1 MTPEEFQAE
10 VARLALAVARRHGF
24 ALAGGHA
31 LIAHGVVDRP
41 TEDVDLFT
49 DQAGGVAAA
58 ADLVMSALSQTGLHV
73 QTVGDADDVGGV
85 FDGFEH
91 DLVECEVS
99 NEHQVVRLQLV
110 RFDRHRQPVMM
121 RIGPVLHL
129 DDVLG
134 TKVAALAT
142 RAAPRDYIDTAAAL
156 TRYSRDRLIGLAR
169 QADSGLTDEDF
180 TDAMQRLD
188 RMDDSVF
195 REVYGLTAAQ
205 INEVRHRFA
214 AWPRSAT

>member
-1 MTPEEFQAE
+1 VTPEDFHAE
-10 VARLALAVARRHGF
+10 VARLALVVASRHGF

-31 LIAHGVVDRP
+31 LIAHGVVDRL

-49 DQAGGVAAA
+49 DQTGGVTAA
-58 ADLVMSALSQTGLHV
+58 ADLVMSALSRAGLHV
-73 QTVGDADDVGGV
+73 TAVDESHALGGV
-85 FDGFEH
+85 FDGFDH

-99 NEHQVVRLQLV
+99 RDDQVVRLQLV

-121 RIGPVLHL
+121 QIGPVLHL

-156 TRYSRDRLIGLAR
+156 ARYSRDRLIELAR
-169 QADSGLTDEDF
+169 QADSGLTEEDF
-180 TDAMQRLD
+180 SDAVQRLD

-195 REVYGLTAAQ
+195 REIYGLTAAQ
-205 INEVRHRFA
+205 IDEVRHRFST
-214 AWPRSAT
+214 WPRSAT

>member
-1 MTPEEFQAE
+1 MTSEEFQAE
-10 VARLALAVARRHGF
+10 VARLALVVASRHGF

-49 DQAGGVAAA
+49 DQTGGVTAA
-58 ADLVMSALSQTGLHV
+58 ADLVMSALSRAGLHV
-73 QTVGDADDVGGV
+73 AAVGDSHDLGGV
-85 FDGFEH
+85 FDGFDH

-99 NEHQVVRLQLV
+99 RGDQVVRLQLV

-121 RIGPVLHL
+121 QIGPVLHL

-156 TRYSRDRLIGLAR
+156 GRYSRDRLIELAR
-169 QADSGLTDEDF
+169 QADSGLTEEDF
-180 TDAMQRLD
+180 ADAMQRLD
-188 RMDDSVF
+188 RMEDSVF
-195 REVYGLTAAQ
+195 REIYGLTAAQ
-205 INEVRHRFA
+205 INEVRQRFA
-214 AWPRSAT
+214 TWPRFTT